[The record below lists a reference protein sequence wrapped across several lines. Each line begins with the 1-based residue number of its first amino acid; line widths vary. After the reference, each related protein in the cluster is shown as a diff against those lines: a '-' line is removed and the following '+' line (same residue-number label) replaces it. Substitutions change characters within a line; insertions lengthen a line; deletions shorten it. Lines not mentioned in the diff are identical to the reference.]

1 MELHAEVLIHN
12 ETIGLKGGRGILLQV
27 SPEGFYEVN
36 CYFGERLHRT
46 LLPIQST
53 VLIYRQ
59 PEETGGLD
67 MEIER

>member
-12 ETIGLKGGRGILLQV
+12 ETLGLKGGRGILLQV

-46 LLPIQST
+46 LLPIQGT